1 MLVKQETSAREV
13 DRASTEL
20 VELIGLA
27 SEAMG
32 RATEAVFAPDAS
44 LGAGL
49 NSAYR
54 AVDALRREVDSHA
67 TETLAVR
74 RRSAEPMLVPAT
86 IAAVHI
92 NAEAEV
98 IGQLAREVADI
109 ARTRRCWPSVPETV
123 REALREVSGI
133 CLVMMGK
140 AADVVE
146 SRGAAGIA
154 ELAACDASADRAQ
167 RVLYRRLLSRDCPI
181 DADAAVDLTLV
192 ARCYERFAWHAM
204 AVGRRALLLDVDT
217 ATT

>member
-1 MLVKQETSAREV
+1 MKQETSAWES

-20 VELIGLA
+20 VELVGLA
-27 SEAMG
+27 SDAMS

-44 LGAGL
+44 LGDSL
-49 NSAYR
+49 NTAYR

-67 TETLAVR
+67 TDTLADR
-74 RRSAEPMLVPAT
+74 RRSAESKLLPAT

-98 IGQLAREVADI
+98 MGQLAREVADI
-109 ARTRRCWPSVPETV
+109 ARTRRSWPSIPEAML
-123 REALREVSGI
+123 EALREVSGI
-133 CLVMMGK
+133 CLDMTVK

-146 SRGAAGIA
+146 SRGAVGIA
-154 ELAACDASADRAQ
+154 ELAGFDASADRAQ
-167 RVLYRRLLSRDCPI
+167 RLLYRRLLSRGASI

-204 AVGRRALLLDVDT
+204 AVARRAVLLDVDT
-217 ATT
+217 ATA